1 MFSLKTKIQNGF
13 DIVMLEDDANGT
25 IVEVIPACGAILH
38 AFALMHND
46 KLLNVVVSYASKKE
60 KVWHS

>member
-46 KLLNVVVSYASKKE
+46 K
-60 KVWHS
+60 